1 MLSKNKY
8 YINLSHNLA
17 KWIALGLL
25 SISHIVFNRLFKFV
39 FLSRLTVM
47 VLSALV
53 VYPSK
58 NVQKV
63 HLSLA
68 IRNKDKMYE
77 RLRTDPS
84 QSGVIFS
91 QRLLISLSD
100 WLLSLTGVMVKLIH
114 PDNRTASICE
124 KVNGLYET
132 IKGRRYFLELSDSR
146 KDITENVSEMP
157 GVNNLVTSK
166 LVSRESNR

>member
-8 YINLSHNLA
+8 YINLSHNLV
-17 KWIALGLL
+17 KWMLL
-25 SISHIVFNRLFKFV
+25 IFLSMSHVIFNRLFKFA
-39 FLSRLTVM
+39 FLSRLTIM

-58 NVQKV
+58 SVQKV

-77 RLRTDPS
+77 RLRTDPG
-84 QSGVIFS
+84 QSGVVFS
-91 QRLLISLSD
+91 QKLLISASD
-100 WLLSLTGVMVKLIH
+100 WLLTLASFIVKLVH
-114 PDNRTASICE
+114 PDNRTASIAE

-146 KDITENVSEMP
+146 KDIS
-157 GVNNLVTSK
+157 
-166 LVSRESNR
+166 